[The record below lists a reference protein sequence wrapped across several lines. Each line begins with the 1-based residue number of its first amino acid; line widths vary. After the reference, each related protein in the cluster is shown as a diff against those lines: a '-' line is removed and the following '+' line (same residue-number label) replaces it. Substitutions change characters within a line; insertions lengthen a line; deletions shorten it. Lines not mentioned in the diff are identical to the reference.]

1 MANDKIQTQ
10 AQGAVT
16 KGRPVQTLATYL
28 EGMRD
33 TFAKLLPAQVSPERL
48 VKVALNCVSRTPALA
63 KCDML
68 SVVQCVAT
76 CAELGLLPGGALGG
90 AYLVPYGQT
99 CTLVIGY
106 RGMVDLMRRS
116 GELAAID
123 ARVVHERDE
132 FVWREGL
139 VRELVHVPCL
149 DVDPGPMRLVYCLLR
164 FRDGS
169 TQVEVMSRG
178 QVDAIRA
185 RSRAANSGPWV
196 TDYEEMAKKTVIR
209 RAAKLAPMSSEL
221 ATALEAEDDDAVE
234 GEVVRQPPRQAR
246 GTEEL
251 ARQLAERAVASEEVP
266 AEPPAVEAAPPPSPP
281 ASRRLL
287 RVEEPERAP

>member
-1 MANDKIQTQ
+1 MANDKMQTQ
-10 AQGAVT
+10 AQSAVT

-28 EGMRD
+28 ESRRD
-33 TFAKLLPAQVSPERL
+33 TLADLLPAHLTPERL
-48 VKVALNCVSRTPALA
+48 VKVVLNCVSRTPALA
-63 KCDML
+63 KCEML
-68 SVVQCVAT
+68 SVYQCVAT

-90 AYLVPYGQT
+90 AYLVPYGQA

-132 FVWREGL
+132 FTWREGL

-149 DVDPGPMRLVYCLLR
+149 DADPGPLRLVYCVLR

-178 QVDAIRA
+178 QVDAIRQ

-221 ATALEAEDDDAVE
+221 ATALEAEEDDAVE
-234 GEVVRQPPRQAR
+234 GEVVRPPPRQAR

-251 ARQLAERAVASEEVP
+251 ARQLAERTVVPEEAP
-266 AEPPAVEAAPPPSPP
+266 SEPPAVEAAPTPSPP
-281 ASRRLL
+281 PARRLL
-287 RVEEPERAP
+287 RVEEQERAP